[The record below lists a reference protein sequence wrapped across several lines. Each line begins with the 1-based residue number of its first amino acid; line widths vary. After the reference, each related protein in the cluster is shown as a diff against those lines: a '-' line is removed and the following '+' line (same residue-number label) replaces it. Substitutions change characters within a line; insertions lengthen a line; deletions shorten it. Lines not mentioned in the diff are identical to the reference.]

1 MNIAVVL
8 AGGVGSRYGGNLPKQ
23 YCMLNGKE
31 VIAYAVEAA
40 KKSKKTDK
48 VLIVCDRSYQERLAM
63 EYGTEVCDG
72 GNTRNISVYNA
83 LAYIKE
89 RGYDCKKIIF
99 LDSARPLIRAELIDE
114 YMDKLDEYD
123 CVITGQKIVD
133 SLGKVGMRYVDRE
146 DYYLI
151 QTPEACNFSLLCS
164 SFDKDSDRTAICQ
177 LMPENSSLYVSYAM
191 KNNMKVTYMGDLEL
205 VGKFLEEGV

>member
-8 AGGVGSRYGGNLPKQ
+8 AGGVGSRYGGDMPKQ
-23 YCMLNGKE
+23 YCMLKGKE
-31 VIAYAVEAA
+31 VISYAIEAA

-48 VLIVCDRSYQERLAM
+48 VLVVCDKSYQKRIAET
-63 EYGTEVCDG
+63 YGTEVCDG
-72 GNTRNISVYNA
+72 GSTRNISVYNA

-89 RGYDCKKIIF
+89 RGYACKKVIF
-99 LDSARPLIRAELIDE
+99 LDSARPLIRAELIDD

-133 SLGKVGMRYVDRE
+133 SLGKTGMRYVNRE
-146 DYYLI
+146 EYYLI

-205 VGKFLEEGV
+205 IGRFLEEDV

>member
-31 VIAYAVEAA
+31 VIAYAIEAA

-48 VLIVCDRSYQERLAM
+48 VLIVCDRSYQERLGR

-72 GNTRNISVYNA
+72 GNTRNISVFNA

-89 RGYDCKKIIF
+89 RGYDCKKSF
-99 LDSARPLIRAELIDE
+99 
-114 YMDKLDEYD
+114 
-123 CVITGQKIVD
+123 
-133 SLGKVGMRYVDRE
+133 
-146 DYYLI
+146 
-151 QTPEACNFSLLCS
+151 FSILRGRLS
-164 SFDKDSDRTAICQ
+164 VRS
-177 LMPENSSLYVSYAM
+177 
-191 KNNMKVTYMGDLEL
+191 
-205 VGKFLEEGV
+205 